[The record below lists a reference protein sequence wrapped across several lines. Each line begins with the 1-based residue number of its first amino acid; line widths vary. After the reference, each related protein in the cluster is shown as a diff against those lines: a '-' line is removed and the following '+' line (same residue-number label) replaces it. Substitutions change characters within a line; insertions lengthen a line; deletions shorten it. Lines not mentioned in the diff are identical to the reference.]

1 MDLVSENKEVSNSVS
16 VTTGESD
23 TIISNTVKFTIKAG
37 TSDDNKGDNPSD
49 DGKDDDNNNN
59 NNGDKEDDNS
69 GNNNGNNNGDN
80 NPNTSKYEI
89 GGQVWLDANKDG
101 QKGEKEEKI
110 SGVTVKLFDTATN
123 AIVTSSNGQKYIIKT
138 DKEGKY
144 KFSNLTNGKYLVI
157 FEYDNKTYELTDYQK
172 NGVSENVNSDAI
184 SKEINIDG
192 KEETAG
198 VTDVITIESKNIQNI
213 DAGLI
218 KGEILD
224 LKLDKYISKITVTN
238 SKGSKDYDYQNQKL
252 AKVEVAAKQ
261 ISNTTITITYKLVVT
276 NEGEKSAY
284 ISEITDYLPQGLEF
298 NSVDG
303 NWKMQN
309 DGSIKIHGLAGL
321 LLKPG
326 MSKEIEITAVATDVG
341 KFVNGAEITL
351 TKNDSNTKD
360 IDSVEGNKD
369 KNDAI

>member
-1 MDLVSENKEVSNSVS
+1 MK
-16 VTTGESD
+16 
-23 TIISNTVKFTIKAG
+23 KK
-37 TSDDNKGDNPSD
+37 K
-49 DGKDDDNNNN
+49 
-59 NNGDKEDDNS
+59 
-69 GNNNGNNNGDN
+69 
-80 NPNTSKYEI
+80 
-89 GGQVWLDANKDG
+89 
-101 QKGEKEEKI
+101 KI

-303 NWKMQN
+303 NWEMQN

-351 TKNDSNTKD
+351 TKK
-360 IDSVEGNKD
+360 
-369 KNDAI
+369 